1 MKAKMPNKPSEAA
14 TYLCNKCDK
23 QFKFEQGNL
32 VCPRCKNGDKTE
44 LVVISIKDNL
54 EENQLYTEDDFLGG

>member
-1 MKAKMPNKPSEAA
+1 MQQGELVRGEWVHRHKLGCVFVGTQADVIADKA
-14 TYLCNKCDK
+14 
-23 QFKFEQGNL
+23 
-32 VCPRCKNGDKTE
+32 E

>member
-14 TYLCNKCDK
+14 TYLCNKCSM
-23 QFKFEQGNL
+23 QFAFEQGNL
-32 VCPRCKNGDKTE
+32 LCPRCQNSDKTE

-54 EENQLYTEDDFLGG
+54 DENQLYTEDDFLGG

>member
-14 TYLCNKCDK
+14 TYLCNKCNM
-23 QFKFEQGNL
+23 QFVFEQGNL
-32 VCPRCKNGDKTE
+32 LCPRCQNSDKTE